1 MDNEKNIENQS
12 KTSESN
18 HINNDEEIGMNE
30 GVDKAYQLKSQLGEF
45 RVSWLHLTIFVETRE
60 KKWINVCRM
69 S

>member
-45 RVSWLHLTIFVETRE
+45 RVS
-60 KKWINVCRM
+60 
-69 S
+69 